1 LPWRRLPSWALL
13 VIALSSAIAADW
25 PQFRG
30 PAGLGRAPEGDS
42 PAAWTDA
49 ENVVWR
55 TELPGPGASS
65 AIVVGKRVF
74 VTCYSGYGL
83 PGGKAEEADPERL
96 RRHLLCLDHETGK
109 IAWTREVAAPLP
121 EEQYRS
127 YQALHGYASSTPAS
141 DGERVYV
148 FFGKAGVLAFD
159 LEGKE
164 LWRESV
170 GDRTHGWGSGT
181 SPVLYGEHVIVNA
194 SVESGSLVA
203 LKKKDGKVAWTATG
217 MTSSWNTPLVVEV
230 NGRPETVVSVRG
242 RLRAFH
248 AATGEELWNCEG
260 IPDYV
265 CPSVIAADGIV
276 YAIGA
281 RSNSSLAVR
290 AGGKGDVTQS
300 HVVWKLS
307 RGSNVSS
314 PVYHEGHLYWAS
326 ESRGVVYC
334 VDAKEG
340 KVVYEERLQPSPDRI
355 YASALVAGG
364 KLYYVS
370 RTEGTYVL
378 EAKPAFKLLGRNAF
392 AEDKSI
398 FNATPAVSEGRLFLR
413 SDRFL
418 YCIGKK
424 G

>member
-1 LPWRRLPSWALL
+1 MRHDCFLPRFSPWRRSPSCALL
-13 VIALSSAIAADW
+13 VIALPSAIAADW

-30 PAGLGRAPEGDS
+30 PAGLGRAPEGDP

-65 AIVVGKRVF
+65 AIVVGKKVF
-74 VTCYSGYGL
+74 VTCYSGYGV
-83 PGGKAEEADPERL
+83 PGGEGADPERL
-96 RRHLLCLDHETGK
+96 RRHLLCLDRETGK

-170 GDRTHGWGSGT
+170 GDRTHGWGSG
-181 SPVLYGEHVIVNA
+181 
-194 SVESGSLVA
+194 
-203 LKKKDGKVAWTATG
+203 
-217 MTSSWNTPLVVEV
+217 
-230 NGRPETVVSVRG
+230 
-242 RLRAFH
+242 
-248 AATGEELWNCEG
+248 

-265 CPSVIAADGIV
+265 CPCVIAADGIV

-364 KLYYVS
+364 KIYYVS

-378 EAKPAFKLLGRNAF
+378 EAKPAFKLLARNAF
-392 AEDKSI
+392 TEDRSI
-398 FNATPAVSEGRLFLR
+398 FNATPAVCDGRLYLR
-413 SDRFL
+413 SDRYL